1 MNNMATTAKDKYFEA
16 VGRRKTATAR
26 VRITPAAK
34 ATFMVNDK
42 LVNDYFPVADHQKTV
57 SEAFDEAKTEKKW
70 AVTAHVNGGGTSSQ
84 AEAVRHGITRALVE
98 FDAELR
104 APLKKLGFLKRDP
117 RARERR
123 KAGLA
128 QAARKRKQWS
138 KR

>member
-1 MNNMATTAKDKYFEA
+1 MTTASKERYFEA

-26 VRITPAAK
+26 VRITPSTK
-34 ATFMVNDK
+34 SSFIVNDK
-42 LVNDYFPVADHQKTV
+42 LLEEYFSVADLRAVASESFEKQKL
-57 SEAFDEAKTEKKW
+57 DKKF
-70 AVTAHVNGGGTSSQ
+70 AVVVKVLGGGISAQ
-84 AEAVRHGITRALVE
+84 AEAIRHGVTRALVK

-104 APLKKLGFLKRDP
+104 SPLKKLGLLKRDP
-117 RARERR
+117 RSRERR

>member
-1 MNNMATTAKDKYFEA
+1 MSATKERYFEA

-34 ATFMVNDK
+34 ASFIVNDK
-42 LVNDYFPVADHQKTV
+42 LLTEYFSVTDLHDIAG
-57 SEAFDEAKTEKKW
+57 EAFAKHKLDKKF
-70 AVTAHVNGGGTSSQ
+70 AVTAKVMGGGISAQ
-84 AEAVRHGITRALVE
+84 AEAIRLGITRALVK

-104 APLKKLGFLKRDP
+104 SPLKKLGLLKRDP

>member
-1 MNNMATTAKDKYFEA
+1 MAATKERYIEA

-26 VRITPAAK
+26 VRLTPATK
-34 ATFMVNDK
+34 QSVMVNDK
-42 LVNDYFPVADHQKTV
+42 LLNEYFTVPNHQAIV
-57 SEAFDEAKTEKKW
+57 SEPFEKGKLEKKFT
-70 AVTAHVNGGGTSSQ
+70 VTARVSGGGTNAQ
-84 AEAVRHGITRALVE
+84 AEAIRHGITRVLVE
-98 FDAELR
+98 MDAELR

>member
-1 MNNMATTAKDKYFEA
+1 MNNMATLKDKYFEA

-26 VRITPAAK
+26 VRMTPASK
-34 ATFMVNDK
+34 SSIMVNDK
-42 LVNDYFPVADHQKTV
+42 LLSEYFPVRAHQLTV
-57 SEAFDEAKTEKKW
+57 SDPFDKSESEKKF
-70 AVTAHVNGGGTSSQ
+70 AVTAHVNGGGTNAQ

-104 APLKKLGFLKRDP
+104 TPLKKLGFLKRDP

>member
-1 MNNMATTAKDKYFEA
+1 MAATKEKYFEA

-26 VRITPAAK
+26 VRLAPATK
-34 ATFMVNDK
+34 QSFIVNDK
-42 LVNDYFPVADHQKTV
+42 LLNEYFPVKNHQDIV
-57 SEAFDEAKTEKKW
+57 SDPFEKQKIEKKF
-70 AVTAHVNGGGTSSQ
+70 AVTAKVSGGGTNSQ

-104 APLKKLGFLKRDP
+104 TSLKKLGYLKRDP

>member
-1 MNNMATTAKDKYFEA
+1 MAATKEKYFEA

-26 VRITPAAK
+26 VRITPASK
-34 ATFMVNDK
+34 QSVMVNDK
-42 LVNDYFPVADHQKTV
+42 LLNEYFTVPNQQAIVAEPFEKG
-57 SEAFDEAKTEKKW
+57 KLEKKFV
-70 AVTAHVNGGGTSSQ
+70 VTAKVSGGGTNAQ
-84 AEAVRHGITRALVE
+84 AEAIRHGITRALVE
-98 FDAELR
+98 MDGELR

-117 RARERR
+117 RAKERR